1 MPSTSYHAE
10 DVGKILLEV
19 QNNLRALRSDL
30 SATSTSEASATKKIS
45 LLQQLIDKAENDIK
59 LKTEVVLNNAFN
71 EQYTTLPAIRDTK
84 RSRSTSRPNSAS
96 LRRLSV
102 KEQMQSKRQ
111 MDLIMQPNS
120 SEARNFLQERF
131 GVAAPPPPKPR
142 QPKKVPGSVIRSKT
156 SEPGTVLPAAVRRDP
171 SAPPPRLTQKDIH
184 KGMSELVNKGLI
196 PKYVDLT
203 PAFVRT
209 PAPVLCGPVQMHPWD
224 EQFVRQ
230 EPYTN
235 PTGFS
240 LAGVKMDMI
249 SSARQVDL
257 NTLPRSTASM
267 RSKPHKSM
275 SVQMEV
281 GEQEESKV
289 RKVSVAIAPAGEE
302 GGDEDLPEMG
312 GGRDKKEGGGTPRDY
327 NTLLDEFSLHQ
338 FIIRRGLT
346 LSSTPE
352 FESYK
357 RKHTVMWGA
366 IQDIIS
372 RLERF
377 LGNYNVPLAYVDG
390 NKVALLAQL
399 DYKEPSNDDLLDC
412 LVNLEQVLELVKLPG
427 GRYRGSDKERSA
439 SLVLQSVYRG
449 HFCRKQFRQSLHRYK
464 SCCIIQRQWRTII
477 TFRRATKLIEEKIED
492 RKTQF
497 QQLSIKLQQ
506 QWQDMSRRKRVVV
519 HVPSISREEAQRMS
533 VQDFAIRQN
542 NQLGRLTW
550 SSSPDVE
557 VIYVAPFPLS
567 PDVVQYYS
575 KLLQV
580 RGTESADDRFKIVF
594 PENYDRFPS
603 HFSISS
609 ILLYSPR
616 CLKRIINFAK
626 GKDAYIIPGV
636 VGPEDLK
643 LACCLNM
650 PLLSPE
656 PQVATVY
663 SSKSGSRRIFS
674 IAEVNSPP
682 GAYDLYSTE
691 ETLHALARLI
701 FERLDVQRWLFK
713 IDDEFGGRGH
723 AWLETSALQ
732 SHAAL
737 LRERERSLNLWMDP
751 QKQQAALRKVV
762 EELEQILPK
771 RAQIAHKDIYP
782 TWEAYEETFTRVGGT
797 IEAAAGGQVDSPC
810 VNLFI
815 LPTGEVSIHS
825 THDHLFTQDYH
836 YMGAIF
842 PQQTANKKA
851 LNAAA
856 TAIGKVCADKGIIG
870 YISVDFVAFRD
881 EEGYPRL
888 WAVDLNIGMHD
899 TAVSFELFRFLTGGN
914 FNPLLGEFMADVEGE
929 NMEES
934 SEINMEG
941 QRRCYAVCDPLYHP
955 NIANVQ
961 YNVFFNLCRLK
972 GIHFDLEEK
981 VGTAFMLVDSFAA
994 GFLALLCVG
1003 SKASSALKMIS
1014 EVRIDARTRKEVRKS
1029 VRNNTRRTTEIK
1041 KRSRRRKM
1049 G

>member
-464 SCCIIQRQWRTII
+464 
-477 TFRRATKLIEEKIED
+477 LIEEKIED

-713 IDDEFGGRGH
+713 EKDQEKNQDKDQDKDEDTDGKRQIDDEFGGRGH

-888 WAVDLNIGMHD
+888 WAV
-899 TAVSFELFRFLTGGN
+899 
-914 FNPLLGEFMADVEGE
+914 
-929 NMEES
+929 
-934 SEINMEG
+934 
-941 QRRCYAVCDPLYHP
+941 
-955 NIANVQ
+955 
-961 YNVFFNLCRLK
+961 
-972 GIHFDLEEK
+972 
-981 VGTAFMLVDSFAA
+981 GTAFMLVDSFAA

-1014 EVRIDARTRKEVRKS
+1014 EGLNFIHSQLGISKMSDKFLAPASNFKATMKEV
-1029 VRNNTRRTTEIK
+1029 K
-1041 KRSRRRKM
+1041 KRIARFQEVEEQEKADTR
-1049 G
+1049 